1 MAMSDEPKKDPTAWE
16 TLRTKPAPGPPRAA
30 DLEQSFPQL
39 EVIGLLGQGGM
50 GYVYKARQR
59 GLDRLVALKL
69 LPREVS
75 KDSDFAER
83 FAREA
88 RALAKL
94 SHPGIVVV
102 HDSGQIGGLYYF
114 IMEYIDG
121 LNLRELLHRSE
132 EGRLDSDRALQIV
145 HSLCDALDY
154 AHGEGVVHRDIKP
167 ENILLD
173 TKGRVKIADFGLAKL
188 LGGDDD
194 GSPSHLTLNSP
205 HQMLGTPHYMAPEQ
219 TERPLTV
226 DHRADIY
233 SIGVVFYEMITGEL
247 PLGRFPLPSEI
258 GRGGVVLDDIVLR
271 ALDKDPDRR
280 FQRASDVQ
288 SAVTAAMSGPPAVG
302 SGVAPVPGAATPAPG
317 LAATPALAPMATP
330 VLTPGAVAS
339 GAASGVGTYVDVM
352 AVQRRMKVPA
362 LLLILSAVAAFIAFN
377 PLGII
382 TIIGAAKMKKLEG
395 RAIAIAGAILAIIP
409 WNAFPPLGWVAAAWA
424 LILLYLPDTRAA
436 YNAVADARRSMFR

>member
-1 MAMSDEPKKDPTAWE
+1 MADESERDQSSWE
-16 TLRTKPAPGPPRAA
+16 TLPTKPAPGPPRAA
-30 DLEQSFPQL
+30 EIELSFPQL

-50 GYVYKARQR
+50 GYVYKARQK

-75 KDSDFAER
+75 KESDFAER
-83 FAREA
+83 FGREA

-102 HDSGQIGGLYYF
+102 HDSGQVGGLYYF
-114 IMEYIDG
+114 IMEYIEG
-121 LNLRELLHRSE
+121 LNLRELLQRT

-145 HSLCDALDY
+145 HSVCDALEY
-154 AHGEGVVHRDIKP
+154 AHDEGVVHRDIKP

-173 TKGRVKIADFGLAKL
+173 MKGRVKIADFGLAKL
-188 LGGDDD
+188 LGAEDD

-205 HQMLGTPHYMAPEQ
+205 QQMLGTPPYMAPEQ

-258 GRGGVVLDDIVLR
+258 GRGDAIHDDIVLR
-271 ALDKDPDRR
+271 ALEKNPDRR

-288 SAVTAAMSGPPAVG
+288 SAVAAAMSGPPAVG
-302 SGVAPVPGAATPAPG
+302 SGVGPVPAAPTPPAVTPA
-317 LAATPALAPMATP
+317 M
-330 VLTPGAVAS
+330 TPGTPGTAESA
-339 GAASGVGTYVDVM
+339 AASGVRTPVDVG
-352 AVQRRMKVPA
+352 AVQRWMKLPA
-362 LLLILSAVAAFIAFN
+362 LLLILSAVAAFLTFN
-377 PLGII
+377 PLGVI
-382 TIIGAAKMKKLEG
+382 TIIGAAKMKKIEG
-395 RAIAIAGAILAIIP
+395 RSIAIAGAILALIP
-409 WNAFPPLGWVAAAWA
+409 WSVFPPLGWVAGVWA
-424 LILLYLPDTRAA
+424 LIVLWLPQTRAA
-436 YNAVADARRSMFR
+436 YQVVAEARRSMRR